1 MDKKDKKKQLKMPV
15 RTSAT
20 SQKAV
25 VKTVNAEA
33 FVDLKPAKVGINPK
47 LLSVSSGVN
56 YFRPWGAKM
65 SVAPKDSLSDKEF
78 KDMNELHGNT
88 IVAIEKAHKLRLT
101 KAAKEAEESKKLEA
115 ERKQNVKP
123 KYTFENFTSVEIRPA
138 FAAMQVAILATK
150 VK

>member
-20 SQKAV
+20 SQKAAG
-25 VKTVNAEA
+25 KTANAEA

-47 LLSVSSGVN
+47 LLCVSSVN
-56 YFRPWGAKM
+56 YFRPGWAKA

-78 KDMNELHGNT
+78 KDMNVLHDNT

-123 KYTFENFTSVEIRPA
+123 KYTFENFTSAEIVPA
-138 FAAMQVAILATK
+138 FAAMKVAILATK